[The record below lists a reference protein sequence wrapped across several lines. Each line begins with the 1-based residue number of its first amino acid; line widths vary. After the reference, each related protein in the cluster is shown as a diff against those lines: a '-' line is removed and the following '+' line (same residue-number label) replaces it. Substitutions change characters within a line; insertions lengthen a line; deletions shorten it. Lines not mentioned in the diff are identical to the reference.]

1 MRSGLVLLLLSVPA
15 SAAPTR
21 RLGGEQ
27 VPVVDAE
34 PAFDQ
39 GTYIAPAS
47 SRLASTYRTQ
57 LTTQTLDKTERESL
71 KRDALP
77 PGQFLVRIHR
87 DKRGQR
93 YLYKPCDFGY
103 HERVLITGTEI
114 ILLANE
120 PLAVPIAR
128 KETKGRI
135 TTIELHD
142 ANLPPM
148 VSTKFRLR
156 TTTIPGQFELAA
168 GDDDFSEL
176 VATPAAVA
184 KLDVVVRVCKTAKT
198 PELDFAASPGRA
210 PR

>member
-1 MRSGLVLLLLSVPA
+1 MLLLLLSVPA

-47 SRLASTYRTQ
+47 SRLASTYRAQ
-57 LTTQTLDKTERESL
+57 LTTQTLDKPERESL
-71 KRDALP
+71 KRDVLP
-77 PGQFLVRIHR
+77 PGQFVVRIHR

-103 HERVLITGTEI
+103 HQRVLITGTEVF
-114 ILLANE
+114 LLGTE

-135 TTIELHD
+135 TTIELTA

-148 VSTKFRLR
+148 VPTKLRLR

-168 GDDDFSEL
+168 GDGELADL

-198 PELDFAASPGRA
+198 AELDFTK
-210 PR
+210 